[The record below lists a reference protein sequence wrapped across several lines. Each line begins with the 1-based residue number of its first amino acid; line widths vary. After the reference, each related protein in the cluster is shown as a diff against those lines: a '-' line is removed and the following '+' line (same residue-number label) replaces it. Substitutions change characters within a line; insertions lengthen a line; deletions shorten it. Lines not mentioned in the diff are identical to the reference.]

1 LAYFE
6 EVLFKTGFGIQ
17 AHCGG
22 FPVNLEDTK
31 LIYILSCA
39 VLIVVILSP
48 TLFSV
53 LSFPEGE
60 QFTELYVLNSNR
72 MAEGYP
78 FNVTANTEHPYT
90 VVLGVGNHEAKLSS
104 YLVYVK
110 LRNQTE
116 SLPDATAG
124 TPSAL
129 APIFEYRLILDDGGV
144 WESEVTFS
152 FDEVS
157 FVGKES
163 RISLI
168 QVDGH
173 SVSVD
178 KVSVWNGEK
187 QTFFY
192 QLFFELWIYNA
203 TRSVFEFHNRSV
215 GFTLNLTNTQ

>member
-1 LAYFE
+1 
-6 EVLFKTGFGIQ
+6 
-17 AHCGG
+17 
-22 FPVNLEDTK
+22 VNLEDAK

-53 LSFPEGE
+53 LSFPDGE
-60 QFTELYVLNSNR
+60 PFTELYVLNSNR

-78 FNVTANTEHPYT
+78 FNVTADTDYT
-90 VVLGVGNHEAKLSS
+90 VVLGVGNHEAELSS
-104 YLVYVK
+104 YLVYAK

-116 SLPDATAG
+116 SLPDTTAG
-124 TPSAL
+124 TPSIL

-144 WESEVTFS
+144 WEREVSFS
-152 FDEVS
+152 FNAVS
-157 FVGKES
+157 FVGRES

-168 QVDGH
+168 TVDGH

-187 QTFFY
+187 NTYFY

-203 TRSVFEFHNRSV
+203 TTSAFEFHNRSV
-215 GFTLNLTNTQ
+215 GFTLNLTKTE